1 MADRPYKT
9 YKTYKTYK
17 GGRVRP
23 EPEAAASAAVAA
35 PERRGA
41 IELPSADA
49 PPPIEPPRLGRL
61 GRFGRGGA
69 SGGWTPTRRAPRG
82 LRFWVKLGIALAA
95 LLVGLWLVLGLLAV
109 RSSVSQANERL
120 DPRAPAAL
128 AAPDGSILAVPT
140 SVLVIGVDENANSD
154 TLQVIRFDPGDS
166 LVATLSIPRDLR
178 VPVPGYG
185 EEKINAAYAAGG
197 APLAL
202 QTVQAYTGLE
212 IDHVIV
218 LDFDGLVGLV
228 DAVGGIEVD
237 NPKPIRSV
245 FEGEMHKFPAGT
257 IELSG
262 QEALAYSRVR
272 RNALDPS
279 DSDVSRGQRQQAVIR
294 ALRERLTSPGGVL
307 RLRTVAGALG
317 GAFATD
323 LTLGEI
329 GQLAWVDQRAS
340 RRLRCNLGGTPAP
353 LDGQDVL
360 IPDGAGNRRVLGE
373 FLGEQAVQPAAS
385 RSIFAARCREG

>member
-1 MADRPYKT
+1 MADRPYR
-9 YKTYKTYK
+9 TYK

-23 EPEAAASAAVAA
+23 EPEREPAAAQAVAA

-61 GRFGRGGA
+61 GRFGRGGD
-69 SGGWTPTRRAPRG
+69 GGWTPSRRAPRG
-82 LRFWVKLGIALAA
+82 LRFWIKVGVALVA

-140 SVLVIGVDENANSD
+140 SLLVIGVDENANSD

-185 EEKINAAYAAGG
+185 DEKINAAYSAGG

-202 QTVQAYTGLE
+202 RTVQDYTGLE

-228 DAVGGIEVD
+228 DAVGGIQVD

-245 FEGEMHKFPAGT
+245 FEGTLHKFPAGT
-257 IELSG
+257 ITLDGE
-262 QEALAYSRVR
+262 EALAYSRVR

-294 ALRERLTSPGGVL
+294 ALRERLTSPAGIL

-323 LTLGEI
+323 LSLGEI

-340 RRLRCNLGGTPAP
+340 RRLRCNLGGTPSS

-360 IPDGAGNRRVLGE
+360 IPDGSGNRRVLGE
-373 FLGEQAVQPAAS
+373 FLGEQAVQPPAS
-385 RSIFAARCREG
+385 RSLFAARCREG

>member
-1 MADRPYKT
+1 MADRPYRT
-9 YKTYKTYK
+9 YR

-23 EPEAAASAAVAA
+23 EPEAAAPAAVAA

-41 IELPSADA
+41 IELPAADA
-49 PPPIEPPRLGRL
+49 PPPIQPPRLGRL
-61 GRFGRGGA
+61 GRFGRGG
-69 SGGWTPTRRAPRG
+69 GTGWSPSRRAPRG
-82 LRFWVKLGIALAA
+82 LRFWLKLGIALAA
-95 LLVGLWLVLGLLAV
+95 LLVGLWLLLGLLAV

-120 DPRAPAAL
+120 DPRASAAL

-140 SVLVIGVDENANSD
+140 SILVIGVDEAANSD

-166 LVATLSIPRDLR
+166 LVSTLSIPRDLR

-202 QTVQAYTGLE
+202 QAVQAYTGLE

-257 IELSG
+257 IALDG

-385 RSIFAARCREG
+385 RSLFAARCRAG

>member
-1 MADRPYKT
+1 MADRPYR
-9 YKTYKTYK
+9 TYK

-23 EPEAAASAAVAA
+23 EPAADPAAAQAVAA

-41 IELPSADA
+41 IELPPADA
-49 PPPIEPPRLGRL
+49 PPPIEPPRLGRF
-61 GRFGRGGA
+61 GRLGRGGGG
-69 SGGWTPTRRAPRG
+69 SGGWTPSRRAPRG
-82 LRFWVKLGIALAA
+82 LRFWIKLGVALVA

-166 LVATLSIPRDLR
+166 LVGTLSIPRDLR

-185 EEKINAAYAAGG
+185 DDKINAAYASGG

-202 QTVQAYTGLE
+202 RAVQDYTGLE

-228 DAVGGIEVD
+228 DAVGGVEVD
-237 NPKPIRSV
+237 NPRPIRSV
-245 FEGEMHKFPAGT
+245 FEGEMHKFPAGRIT
-257 IELSG
+257 LDGE
-262 QEALAYSRVR
+262 EALAYARVR

-294 ALRERLTSPGGVL
+294 ALRERLTSPGGIL

-323 LTLGEI
+323 LSLGEI

-340 RRLRCNLGGTPAP
+340 RRLRCNLGGTPTP

-360 IPDGAGNRRVLGE
+360 IPDGSGNRRVLGE
-373 FLGEQAVQPAAS
+373 FLGEQAVQPPAS

>member
-1 MADRPYKT
+1 T
-9 YKTYKTYK
+9 
-17 GGRVRP
+17 
-23 EPEAAASAAVAA
+23 
-35 PERRGA
+35 
-41 IELPSADA
+41 PS
-49 PPPIEPPRLGRL
+49 
-61 GRFGRGGA
+61 
-69 SGGWTPTRRAPRG
+69 RRAPRG
-82 LRFWVKLGIALAA
+82 LRFWLKLGIALAA
-95 LLVGLWLVLGLLAV
+95 LLVGLWLLLGLLAV

-140 SVLVIGVDENANSD
+140 SVMVIGVDENANSD

-166 LVATLSIPRDLR
+166 LVSTLSIPRDLR

-237 NPKPIRSV
+237 NPKPIRSI
-245 FEGEMHKFPAGT
+245 FEAELHKFPAGT
-257 IELSG
+257 IKLDG
-262 QEALAYSRVR
+262 REALAYSRVR

-307 RLRTVAGALG
+307 RLRPVAGALG

-323 LTLGEI
+323 LTVGEI
-329 GQLAWVDQRAS
+329 AQLAWVDQRAS

>member
-1 MADRPYKT
+1 MADRPYR
-9 YKTYKTYK
+9 TYK

-23 EPEAAASAAVAA
+23 EPEHEPAAAQAVAA

-41 IELPSADA
+41 IELPSGDA

-61 GRFGRGGA
+61 GRFGRGKGD
-69 SGGWTPTRRAPRG
+69 GGWTPSRRAPRG
-82 LRFWVKLGIALAA
+82 LRFWLKLGIALVA

-128 AAPDGSILAVPT
+128 AASDGSILAVPT

-178 VPVPGYG
+178 VAVPGYG
-185 EEKINAAYAAGG
+185 DEKINAAYSAGG

-202 QTVQAYTGLE
+202 RTVQDYTGLE

-245 FEGEMHKFPAGT
+245 FEGEMHKFPAGRIT
-257 IELSG
+257 LDG

-294 ALRERLTSPGGVL
+294 ALRERLTSPGGIL

-329 GQLAWVDQRAS
+329 AQLAWVDQRAS
-340 RRLRCNLGGTPAP
+340 RRLRCNLGGTPSA

-360 IPDGAGNRRVLGE
+360 IPDGSGNRRVLGE

-385 RSIFAARCREG
+385 RSLFAARCREG